1 MNWRKTTA
9 TAVLALVV
17 VFCMAGCPTKPPA
30 TPNLEGPDSTWTFSD
45 ATFRVWTTAPTGNIR
60 YVMDWTDK
68 TDTTELSYASAETAR
83 VTHVWEAV
91 GTYDVKA
98 MAILDAEPAKAS
110 DWSPTK
116 SVNVLLN
123 QRPVVDSVSH
133 PPVAVKGAPTLFTL
147 FGNDPDGDSL
157 RAIVKWGSKDT
168 TTELFPNPL
177 FYVQVNLDFGS
188 LGDATVIVWMQ
199 DSKGARSLPDTIV
212 IPVGTAGGLHWLWMN
227 SEEGG
232 CYTSAIVATDL
243 DMDEVVMTSSDDYT
257 FVSIRTSNGNKKDDE
272 KTDYLEYDFTGHPG
286 YNAVLGHIIVGSDE
300 GELYALSIDGL
311 KTAWRFPNISPE
323 DSLTWDEWGAPAFSA
338 QNIYIGHD
346 DTIGQLVLIQDAG
359 TQGNQVAA
367 YNAGTG
373 VGVNDAPV
381 VDAQGNVIFA
391 TNDGR
396 LTKIDANLS
405 SPIWTAQLLGNGDV
419 YGPILGSDGTIY
431 CTSDSAR
438 LYAIEPDS
446 GFVKSGWPVTLDAE
460 ASRPALGQT
469 ALFIGDL
476 LGAVYS
482 INPATGAINWKKTV
496 SDFGGFTTTP
506 IVTDS
511 GIVYFADEEDVLFCV
526 NQSDGT
532 AIWSCDCPYYLP
544 FKAHNPHRPKKLD
557 LTGYLPNPSICANGD
572 IIVVGSDA
580 LYCVYGY
587 QEATLDAAAP
597 WPKWQKDLSNSG
609 K

>member
-9 TAVLALVV
+9 TAALALVV
-17 VFCMAGCPTKPPA
+17 VFCMTGCPTKPPA

-45 ATFRVWTTAPTGNIR
+45 ATFRVWTTAPKGNIR
-60 YVMDWTDK
+60 YVMNWTDK

-83 VTHVWEAV
+83 VTHVWDAV

-116 SVNVLLN
+116 SVKVLLN
-123 QRPVVDSVSH
+123 QRPVIDKVDY
-133 PPVAVKGAPTLFTL
+133 PPVAVKDAPTLFTL
-147 FGNDPDGDSL
+147 FGSDPDGDSL
-157 RAIVKWGSKDT
+157 RAIVKWGNKDT

-177 FYVQVNLDFGS
+177 FGAQVSPVFTS
-188 LGDATVIVWMQ
+188 LGDQAVIVWVQ

-212 IPVGTAGGLHWLWMN
+212 IPVGTAGGVKWYWMS
-227 SEEGG
+227 SEEEP

-243 DMDEVVMTSSDDYT
+243 DMDEVVMTSCYDYT
-257 FVSIRTSNGNKKDDE
+257 FVSIRTSNGIKKDDE

-286 YNAVLGHIIVGSDE
+286 YNAALGHVIVGSDE

-311 KTAWRFPNISPE
+311 KTDWHFPDKSPE
-323 DSLTWDEWGAPAFSA
+323 DSLTYIEWGAPAFNGPS
-338 QNIYIGHD
+338 IYIGHD
-346 DTIGQLVLIQDAG
+346 DTIGQLVKIQDAG

-367 YNAGTG
+367 YNTG
-373 VGVNDAPV
+373 ADVNDAPV
-381 VDAQGNVIFA
+381 VDASGNVIFA

-419 YGPILGSDGTIY
+419 FGPILGGDGTIY
-431 CTSDSAR
+431 CTSDSFR
-438 LYAIEPDS
+438 LYAIDPDS
-446 GFVKSGWPVTLDAE
+446 GMAKWTATLDADV
-460 ASRPALGQT
+460 SRPALGQT
-469 ALFIGDL
+469 ALFIGDM
-476 LGAVYS
+476 LGTVYS
-482 INPATGAINWKKTV
+482 IDPATGATNWKKTV
-496 SDFGGFTTTP
+496 SQFSGFSTTP

-511 GIVYFADEEDVLFCV
+511 GIVYFLDEDDKLFCV
-526 NQSDGT
+526 NTADGT
-532 AIWSCDCPYYLP
+532 TIWSCDCPYYLP
-544 FKAHNPHRPKKLD
+544 FAARNSRRPRKLE

-572 IIVVGSDA
+572 IIVVGQDA

-587 QEATLDAAAP
+587 EEATLDAAAP

-609 K
+609 KK